1 MWPGPARPRLE
12 TPARTEEI
20 IMHPDITT
28 VIARQHT
35 AELTAQARSFR
46 LARQAR
52 AARRAARAEAA
63 AARPGRARQA
73 RDFTLAR

>member
-28 VIARQHT
+28 VIARQRR
-35 AELTAQARSFR
+35 AELAARARTFR

-52 AARRAARAEAA
+52 IARRAARAEAA
-63 AARPGRARQA
+63 AVRTARARQA
-73 RDFTLAR
+73 KDFTLAR